1 MSDTPQTPI
10 QPRPKA
16 VILFM
21 TAPMVFA
28 LLLMVAAGTVALLG
42 RMGTDATGARLTLR
56 FSGACVAAA
65 RPFIQ
70 GRAAEI
76 GLGEP
81 QYAEGDDGLR
91 LTATMPGL
99 PDDATAMPAL
109 LARPGRFTV
118 NHNSA
123 VLAENA
129 DLRMVE
135 IRLDESGMPYT
146 WVQLGPEAV
155 ERLRAAIA
163 ADPQGKLVL
172 RLDDEVVSER
182 PNTAQMTDDSLRVV
196 TGEGMTADR
205 MRVAADRAIVLHNG
219 PIPCAL
225 ETATVPAG

>member
-1 MSDTPQTPI
+1 MSDTPPNPI

-16 VILFM
+16 VLLFM

-28 LLLMVAAGTVALLG
+28 LFLMLAAGTVALLG

-70 GRAAEI
+70 GRAEEI

-81 QYAEGDDGLR
+81 QYAEDDGGLR

-118 NHNSA
+118 QHNGA

-146 WVQLGPEAV
+146 WVQLGPDAV

-163 ADPQGKLVL
+163 ADPQGKLIVY
-172 RLDDEVVSER
+172 LDDEVVSER
-182 PNTAQMTDDSLRVV
+182 PNTAQMTDESLRVV

-225 ETATVPAG
+225 SATAEPAG

>member
-1 MSDTPQTPI
+1 
-10 QPRPKA
+10 
-16 VILFM
+16 
-21 TAPMVFA
+21 
-28 LLLMVAAGTVALLG
+28 
-42 RMGTDATGARLTLR
+42 
-56 FSGACVAAA
+56 
-65 RPFIQ
+65 
-70 GRAAEI
+70 
-76 GLGEP
+76 
-81 QYAEGDDGLR
+81 
-91 LTATMPGL
+91 MPGL

-109 LARPGRFTV
+109 LTRPGRFTV

>member
-1 MSDTPQTPI
+1 MSDTPPNPI

-16 VILFM
+16 VLLFM

-28 LLLMVAAGTVALLG
+28 LFLMLAAGTVALLG

-70 GRAAEI
+70 GRAEEI

-81 QYAEGDDGLR
+81 QYAEDDGGLR
-91 LTATMPGL
+91 LTATLPGL

-109 LARPGRFTV
+109 LARPGRFPAQ
-118 NHNSA
+118 HNGA

-146 WVQLGPEAV
+146 WVQLGPDAV

-163 ADPQGKLVL
+163 ADPQGKLIVY
-172 RLDDEVVSER
+172 LDDEVVSER
-182 PNTAQMTDDSLRVV
+182 PNTAQMTDESLRVV

-225 ETATVPAG
+225 SATAEPAG